1 MKPLNRPD
9 IFDCGVISLLVLF
22 PILIFGCKKQ
32 DCGCVLPPV
41 PKQSPPSLRAKSVSV
56 SQHINGYYEYLPV
69 GYSTDTG
76 NVKYPVIFFFH
87 GSGEMG
93 NGSSDLGRVLVHG
106 PLKLINNGNFPET
119 FLVGGKSYKFIII
132 APQINF
138 YGIYPDELDQ
148 MIEYVKQNYKVDQ
161 KKIYLTGLSMG
172 GAEIW
177 NYVGKSLANAQKIA
191 AMVPVAAYLP
201 EFYPDHR
208 IDSTKAHHI
217 SSSNLPIWSFH
228 NSGDPV
234 SSLTYVINAH
244 TTIANSDP
252 PSIFPPILTTFNSN
266 SHDSWTKAYD
276 PLNKENG
283 MNVYEWMLQFSR

>member
-1 MKPLNRPD
+1 MKNPFILLLAFFP
-9 IFDCGVISLLVLF
+9 VLISA
-22 PILIFGCKKQ
+22 CKKQ
-32 DCGCVLPPV
+32 DCGCVTPPT
-41 PKQSPPSLRAKSVSV
+41 PKQSPPTLLAKPVGI
-56 SQHINGYYEYLPV
+56 SQHINGYYEYLPT

-76 NVKYPVIFFFH
+76 NVRYPVLIFFH

-93 NGSSDLGRVLVHG
+93 NGSSDLGKLLVHG
-106 PLKLINNGNFPET
+106 PLRVIIDGKFPES
-119 FLVGGKSYKFIII
+119 FLIGGKAFKFIVI

-148 MIEYVKQNYKVDQ
+148 IIEYVKQNYKADQ
-161 KKIYLTGLSMG
+161 KRIYLTGLSMG

-177 NYVGKSLANAQKIA
+177 NYVGKTSAYAQKIA

-208 IDSTKAHHI
+208 IDSAKAHHI
-217 SSSNLPIWSFH
+217 ASSNLPIWSFH

-234 SSLTYVINAH
+234 SSLAYVINAH
-244 TTIANSDP
+244 TTIANSH
-252 PSIFPPILTTFNSN
+252 PSSSFQPILTTFNSN
-266 SHDSWTKAYD
+266 SHDSWTKTYD
-276 PLNKENG
+276 PAFKENG